1 MFPTDI
7 QDFASLPNKD
17 SNYSRRWFFTNTAPS
32 NNDIGKLLDVRKENT
47 LRWLRF
53 YKTVE
58 DQKFPY
64 LQSGLIFKE
73 HTHDQT

>member
-1 MFPTDI
+1 MFPADI
-7 QDFASLPNKD
+7 QDFAPLPNKD
-17 SNYSRRWFFTNTAPS
+17 SNYTRRLFFTITIPS
-32 NNDIGKLLDVRKENT
+32 DDDVEKLLSGRIDNT
-47 LRWLRF
+47 LRWLCC

-64 LQSGLIFKE
+64 LQGGVIFKE